1 MRYPVLSGSK
11 VKRENLFVLTLFL
24 VKTVFPKPSL
34 PEATGL
40 LCLGMQI
47 LQSIT
52 ARQIHL
58 KILCKILYMYTL
70 QNSAAACRVNLKYIL
85 L

>member
-11 VKRENLFVLTLFL
+11 VRRENIFVLTLFL

-58 KILCKILYMYTL
+58 NILCKILYHVYSSEQRSVT
-70 QNSAAACRVNLKYIL
+70 ST
-85 L
+85 